1 MSTHTGTTTGKH
13 MSTKERPTRPRRL
26 FRSGHAYADI
36 QALLSDVEHKGLC
49 LDLPAGKG
57 VNTGGIEA
65 AGFEPVAADLFPEA
79 AAAKTSRCVR
89 ADFNE
94 PLPFENEAFAA
105 VLCSEGIEHCPVQ
118 LQLIREFARVLKP
131 GGTLVLTTPNV
142 LNFRARLSYMLN
154 GHSSFARSP
163 ITEVTQVWGQSED
176 SRIYVGHVY
185 LVSYFALRFMLKLA
199 GFDRISVASAKYST
213 SAALL
218 SPFLWLPV
226 RLATARLLR
235 RVRDNH
241 DPATYAEIMSH
252 VMSADMLLGKK
263 LILIARKQ
271 SAERSAPEE
280 QAET

>member
-1 MSTHTGTTTGKH
+1 MSR
-13 MSTKERPTRPRRL
+13 KELPTRRRRF

-36 QALLSDVEHKGLC
+36 QTLLSDIEPKGLC

-57 VNTGGIEA
+57 VNTSGIKA
-65 AGFEPVAADLFPEA
+65 AGFEPVSADLFPEDA
-79 AAAKTSRCVR
+79 AARASCYVR

-118 LQLIREFARVLKP
+118 LQLIREFARLLKP
-131 GGTLVLTTPNV
+131 GGALVITTPNV

-154 GHSSFARSP
+154 GHPSFARSP
-163 ITEVTQVWGQSED
+163 ITEVTQVRGRSEG

-218 SPFLWLPV
+218 APFLWLPV
-226 RLATARLLR
+226 QLATARLLR
-235 RVRDNH
+235 RVRDSH
-241 DPATYAEIMSH
+241 DPATYAEIVSH
-252 VMSADMLLGKK
+252 VISADMLLGKK

-271 SAERSAPEE
+271 SAEQSEPEE
-280 QAET
+280 RTET